1 MPFGILKQQAD
12 RIEKLDVALATMG
25 GLVEQQLSDALTA
38 FEQRDAELAHSV
50 GRRDAETDR
59 YERQIESLVAD
70 LFHERRRE
78 PKEIRR
84 MMAAVRIAAEM
95 ERVGDLSKNIA
106 RRSIIIADSDDRGDL
121 SQQIGVVRMGQIA
134 LRQFAESLDALFRR
148 NAAAA
153 RAVRNAD
160 DQVDDLYNSV
170 FHELLT
176 RMDQMPGVASTGTHL
191 IFVAKNFERIGDH
204 ATNIAERV
212 HFALTGEELPP
223 EERVR
228 TDVTSSVLAA
238 E

>member
-38 FEQRDAELAHSV
+38 FEQRDSELAHSV
-50 GRRDAETDR
+50 NRRDAETDR
-59 YERQIESLVAD
+59 YERQIESLVAE

-78 PKEIRR
+78 PSEIRR
-84 MMAAVRIAAEM
+84 MMAALRIAAEM
-95 ERVGDLSKNIA
+95 ERVGDLAKNIA
-106 RRSIIIADSDDRGDL
+106 RRSIIIADVAEAGEHESHA
-121 SQQIGVVRMGQIA
+121 GVVRMGRIA
-134 LRQFAESLDALFRR
+134 LRQFAEALDALFRR

-170 FHELLT
+170 FRELLS
-176 RMDQMPGVASTGTHL
+176 MMNQLPGRASTGTHL

-223 EERVR
+223 EERIK
-228 TDVTSSVLAA
+228 TDVTSTVLAA